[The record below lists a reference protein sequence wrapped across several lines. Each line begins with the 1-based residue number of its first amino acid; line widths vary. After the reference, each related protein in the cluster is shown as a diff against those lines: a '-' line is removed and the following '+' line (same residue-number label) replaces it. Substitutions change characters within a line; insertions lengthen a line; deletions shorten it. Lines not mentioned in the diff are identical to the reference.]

1 MTIALKTLC
10 AFLAV
15 INNAGYYK
23 EKTKFLIVIWR
34 HNFDWCV
41 CSVAY
46 FVVL

>member
-23 EKTKFLIVIWR
+23 EKNRISHCNENTILT
-34 HNFDWCV
+34 D
-41 CSVAY
+41 S
-46 FVVL
+46 FVPLHILLY